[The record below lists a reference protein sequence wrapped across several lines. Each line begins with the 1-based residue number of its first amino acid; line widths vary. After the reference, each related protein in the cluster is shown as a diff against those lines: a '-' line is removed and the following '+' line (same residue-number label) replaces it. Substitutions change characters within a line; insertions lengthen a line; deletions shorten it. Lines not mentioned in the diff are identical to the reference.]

1 VGHAR
6 AYLEIRSAVTLNWLN
21 SLAGF
26 GVGFLVGL
34 TGVGGGSL
42 MTPIMILLFGFAPN
56 VAVGTDLWFA
66 AITKIVGGWVHGK
79 KGTLDLQILKLMYCG
94 SLPASAA
101 TLWWLHTTGMTP
113 SHNQLMLKTLG
124 ATLILTSIV
133 SLFRRRF
140 HAWGARMV
148 DGRPLGVKIA
158 QPLLTVVAGAILGFL
173 VTFTSIGAGA
183 LGAVMLLYLYPVRL
197 TASSLVGTDIVHAI
211 PLTILAGFGHF
222 LLGNVNYNLLGNL
235 LLGSIP
241 GIVIGA
247 LLSAYAPEK
256 LVRPSIALM
265 LVVVGMKM
273 LLS

>member
-1 VGHAR
+1 MTFN
-6 AYLEIRSAVTLNWLN
+6 SLN
-21 SLAGF
+21 SLAGLF
-26 GVGFLVGL
+26 VGFLVGL
-34 TGVGGGSL
+34 TGVGGGAL
-42 MTPIMILLFGFAPN
+42 MTPIMILFFGFAPN

-66 AITKIVGGWVHGK
+66 AITKIVGGSIHGK
-79 KGTLDLQILKLMYCG
+79 KGTVDWQILKLMYCG

-101 TLWWLHTTGMTP
+101 TLWWLHSTGVTS
-113 SHNQLMLKTLG
+113 SHNHLMLNTLG
-124 ATLILTSIV
+124 ATLIMTSIV
-133 SLFRRRF
+133 ALFRRRF

-148 DGRPLGVKIA
+148 GGRPRGLEIA

-183 LGAVMLLYLYPVRL
+183 LGAVMLLYLYPLRL

-222 LLGNVNYNLLGNL
+222 LLGNVNYVLLANL

-247 LLSAYAPEK
+247 LLSIYAPEK
-256 LVRPSIALM
+256 LVRSSIAII
-265 LVVVGMKM
+265 LVVVGVKM
-273 LLS
+273 VLR